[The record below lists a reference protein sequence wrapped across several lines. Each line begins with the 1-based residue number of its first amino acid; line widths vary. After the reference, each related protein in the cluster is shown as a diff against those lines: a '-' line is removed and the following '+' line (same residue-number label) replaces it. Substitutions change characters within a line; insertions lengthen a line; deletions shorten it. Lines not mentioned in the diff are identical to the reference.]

1 MAVVSNKTGNTSE
14 PFNVFKQKFGKQTTF
29 KGFKQHFSSITSINQ
44 ERSPKTSKTSV
55 VFKEDESI
63 EEKRGFVPSDVLN
76 DPSKREFLTQL
87 SKRMW
92 MEKEKFLSRCRVLRN
107 VPYLQWFYLHAF
119 PLSATPWSD
128 LIFTFTRL
136 LSFVELFSHLHTR
149 ADCFYTINMWL
160 TSTAGI
166 RRYSGLG
173 QLQLA
178 PAEDYDPSFG
188 WIWLWLIEK
197 K

>member
-14 PFNVFKQKFGKQTTF
+14 PFNVFKQKLGKQTTF

-44 ERSPKTSKTSV
+44 EKTLKTNKTSV

-92 MEKEKFLSRCRVLRN
+92 MEKEKLLSKRRVQFLSLQIEPPFLAQTLYSLSISLS
-107 VPYLQWFYLHAF
+107 PYY
-119 PLSATPWSD
+119 
-128 LIFTFTRL
+128 
-136 LSFVELFSHLHTR
+136 
-149 ADCFYTINMWL
+149 Y
-160 TSTAGI
+160 
-166 RRYSGLG
+166 Y
-173 QLQLA
+173 
-178 PAEDYDPSFG
+178 
-188 WIWLWLIEK
+188 
-197 K
+197 

>member
-1 MAVVSNKTGNTSE
+1 MAVVSNKTGNASE
-14 PFNVFKQKFGKQTTF
+14 PFNVFKQKLGKQTTF

-92 MEKEKFLSRCRVLRN
+92 MEKEKILSKRRVQFLS
-107 VPYLQWFYLHAF
+107 LQIEPPFLAQTLYS
-119 PLSATPWSD
+119 LSL
-128 LIFTFTRL
+128 LI
-136 LSFVELFSHLHTR
+136 
-149 ADCFYTINMWL
+149 I
-160 TSTAGI
+160 I
-166 RRYSGLG
+166 
-173 QLQLA
+173 
-178 PAEDYDPSFG
+178 
-188 WIWLWLIEK
+188 IEHRH
-197 K
+197 

>member
-14 PFNVFKQKFGKQTTF
+14 PFNVFKQKLGKQTTF

-44 ERSPKTSKTSV
+44 EKTLKTNKTSV

-92 MEKEKFLSRCRVLRN
+92 MEKEKFLSKRKESDNITLLIHT
-107 VPYLQWFYLHAF
+107 PLTYLQFLLHF
-119 PLSATPWSD
+119 IKSS
-128 LIFTFTRL
+128 L
-136 LSFVELFSHLHTR
+136 LTCL
-149 ADCFYTINMWL
+149 
-160 TSTAGI
+160 
-166 RRYSGLG
+166 
-173 QLQLA
+173 
-178 PAEDYDPSFG
+178 
-188 WIWLWLIEK
+188 
-197 K
+197 

>member
-14 PFNVFKQKFGKQTTF
+14 PFNVFKQKLGKQTTF

-44 ERSPKTSKTSV
+44 EKTLKTNKTSV

-92 MEKEKFLSRCRVLRN
+92 MEKEKFLSKRRVQF
-107 VPYLQWFYLHAF
+107 PSLQIESPF
-119 PLSATPWSD
+119 PAQTLYSLS
-128 LIFTFTRL
+128 IIIIQHRHE
-136 LSFVELFSHLHTR
+136 SFAS
-149 ADCFYTINMWL
+149 
-160 TSTAGI
+160 
-166 RRYSGLG
+166 
-173 QLQLA
+173 
-178 PAEDYDPSFG
+178 
-188 WIWLWLIEK
+188 IWVDFLC
-197 K
+197 

>member
-1 MAVVSNKTGNTSE
+1 MAVVSNKTGNASE
-14 PFNVFKQKFGKQTTF
+14 PFNVFKQKLGKQTTF

-92 MEKEKFLSRCRVLRN
+92 MEKEKLLSKRRVQFLSLQIEPPFLAQTLYSLSISLS
-107 VPYLQWFYLHAF
+107 PYY
-119 PLSATPWSD
+119 
-128 LIFTFTRL
+128 
-136 LSFVELFSHLHTR
+136 
-149 ADCFYTINMWL
+149 Y
-160 TSTAGI
+160 
-166 RRYSGLG
+166 Y
-173 QLQLA
+173 
-178 PAEDYDPSFG
+178 
-188 WIWLWLIEK
+188 
-197 K
+197 

>member
-14 PFNVFKQKFGKQTTF
+14 PFNVFKQKLGKQTTF

-92 MEKEKFLSRCRVLRN
+92 MEKEKFLSKRRVQFLSQIEPPFLAQTLYSLS
-107 VPYLQWFYLHAF
+107 PYLLLLNTDISGYGPIDFVLTCFWFVF
-119 PLSATPWSD
+119 
-128 LIFTFTRL
+128 
-136 LSFVELFSHLHTR
+136 
-149 ADCFYTINMWL
+149 
-160 TSTAGI
+160 
-166 RRYSGLG
+166 
-173 QLQLA
+173 
-178 PAEDYDPSFG
+178 
-188 WIWLWLIEK
+188 
-197 K
+197 